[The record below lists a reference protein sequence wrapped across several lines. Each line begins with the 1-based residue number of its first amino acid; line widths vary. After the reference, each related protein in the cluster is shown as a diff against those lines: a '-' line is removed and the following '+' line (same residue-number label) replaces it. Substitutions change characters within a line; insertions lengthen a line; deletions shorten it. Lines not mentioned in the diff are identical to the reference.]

1 MANFPFYRHNA
12 KGKTINLTIAN
23 ANGQVWN
30 ITSSD
35 YETYAPAV
43 MSDYVIAATETPA
56 SSYQYLAPV
65 PTSLA
70 ANALLYVHHFEQV
83 SDIANTDNDII
94 LTDGVYWWDGTSI
107 QDNDSNLVRVN
118 GSVIDISDFQF
129 TDTNKDAVASDVW
142 VQTARTIT
150 SGGILA
156 SDVWAVTARTL
167 TAGTNLNIPTSDA
180 NATAAWAESTRVLTA
195 GTNLNDITAAS
206 VWSVGTRALTDK
218 SEFAL
223 TTANNN
229 SIASDTW
236 IQAARTV
243 TDKTGYSLAA
253 TGLDS
258 ITATEPTGVATTFPQ
273 MLVQLWRR
281 FFGKTTMT
289 ATQIKTYKEDGT
301 TVVSTQTI
309 SDDNTTQTQGES
321 S

>member
-1 MANFPFYRHNA
+1 MSQYITPGSTSQSLVFYLQDAVSGGPFTTEVQSDWTFNYIREGSATAVSDNTITAGTLGTWADGTA
-12 KGKTINLTIAN
+12 KPFGTTGEWQIDFAD
-23 ANGQVWN
+23 AAFAA
-30 ITSSD
+30 D
-35 YETYAPAV
+35 AA
-43 MSDYVIAATETPA
+43 YVKLLVTHDFDAFIPA
-56 SSYQYLAPV
+56 SKLIDLEV
-65 PTSLA
+65 RH
-70 ANALLYVHHFEQV
+70 ALV
-83 SDIANTDNDII
+83 SDKTGFALST
-94 LTDGVYWWDGTSI
+94 TS
-107 QDNDSNLVRVN
+107 
-118 GSVIDISDFQF
+118 
-129 TDTNKDAVASDVW
+129 KDAVASDVW
-142 VQTARTIT
+142 VQTDRTIT

-156 SDVWAVTARTL
+156 SDVWAVAARTL

-180 NATAAWAESTRVLTA
+180 NATAAWAEGTRVLTA